1 MRFLPAWPTTRRSD
15 RSGKN
20 EKAKSFWEMAN
31 RSAVSCLG
39 HVFMEKKSYLTRIVV
54 YQNLGFLAV
63 IVICYFNELLKLTT
77 LIFSDHPFAFVYRR
91 PTLEMLLFLAVW
103 LLVNN
108 STRRLL
114 KRVRHLEDF
123 LRVCAWCRRIDY
135 KGEWMR
141 LEDFMQ
147 QGFDTPT
154 THGICPECLNR
165 QKEAIERAKIARK
178 TEAVPN

>member
-1 MRFLPAWPTTRRSD
+1 M
-15 RSGKN
+15 
-20 EKAKSFWEMAN
+20 M
-31 RSAVSCLG
+31 
-39 HVFMEKKSYLTRIVV
+39 FMEKKSYLTRIVL

-63 IVICYFNELLKLTT
+63 ILICYFNELLKLPA
-77 LIFSDHPFAFVYRR
+77 LIFSNHPFAFVYRR

-114 KRVRHLEDF
+114 RRVRQLENF

-135 KGEWMR
+135 QGEWMR
-141 LEDFMQ
+141 LEDYMQ

-154 THGICPECLNR
+154 THGICPECLDQ
-165 QKEAIERAKIARK
+165 QKEAIRQAKNARK
-178 TEAVPN
+178 TEVVTGSTTL